1 MLMVIAFCLTP
12 LILDAFLVTVL
23 CAILRDNIDEYFALG
38 TPHTHFIQDQHLESA
53 LNLEYRNTNMAAFI
67 PTCATP
73 KRWEMA
79 SFLFR

>member
-23 CAILRDNIDEYFALG
+23 CAILRDNIDEYFAY
-38 TPHTHFIQDQHLESA
+38 TTHTFHSVQHLESA